1 MTSSV
6 ARASS
11 GREIV
16 TSIVPD
22 FSALLNLDC
31 VEIVED
37 SRVTDQPAGKED
49 AATLKVSG
57 PFPVFVTVS
66 VVLLS

>member
-31 VEIVED
+31 VVIVED
-37 SRVTDQPAGKED
+37 SRVTDHPVGRED

-57 PFPVFVTVS
+57 PLPVFVTVR